1 MKKIFSTITLA
12 LALIGSAF
20 AQTSYNSSRFSADF
34 NGSVTVNDLGM
45 NPTGTGST
53 MEYESNT
60 NGVLE
65 IVAVRSIVNGKVI
78 PVTQASAV
86 FYANQDATADGNTV
100 ISRESKDANG
110 NDQTAYQ
117 GHPFAYICVSYVEG
131 GVTYIKRT
139 RYIIVD
145 EHTTF
150 FVIMISPREKSDLDE
165 WGRFEN
171 SLNIK

>member
-34 NGSVTVNDLGM
+34 NGSVNINYLGT
-45 NPTGTGST
+45 NPAGTGST

-60 NGVLE
+60 NGVME
-65 IVAVRSIVNGKVI
+65 VVAVRSIVNGKVI
-78 PVTQASAV
+78 PVTQEAAQ
-86 FYANQDATADGNTV
+86 FYANQDATGAGNTV
-100 ISRESKDANG
+100 VSRTSKDVNG
-110 NDQTAYQ
+110 NDQTTYQ

-131 GVTYIKRT
+131 GVIFYKRT

-150 FVIMISPREKSDLDE
+150 FVVMISTKEKSDLDE
-165 WGRFEN
+165 WTRFEY